1 VKSIQ
6 ATRLQLAHSPSPD
19 PGLHAEIARLRAQSS
34 SKDLEI
40 VTLQRRKT
48 ELKED
53 REMLNIALDSK
64 QQELEL
70 VSPPPSKSKTRLTK
84 QIKRK
89 FAVKGVAGATPL
101 GISSRTNTDSQK
113 TPIPYGVANTP
124 VPGKSRRRSSMNHQ
138 FITPSVVN
146 GDTRALR
153 SSAMLN
159 SLAVPKGGVENTP
172 APSTAGRYGSLRRER
187 IPA

>member
-19 PGLHAEIARLRAQSS
+19 TGLNAEIARLRAESS

-40 VTLQRRKT
+40 VTLQRRKN

-70 VSPPPSKSKTRLTK
+70 VRTYHLKHTMM
-84 QIKRK
+84 
-89 FAVKGVAGATPL
+89 VAD
-101 GISSRTNTDSQK
+101 I
-113 TPIPYGVANTP
+113 
-124 VPGKSRRRSSMNHQ
+124 
-138 FITPSVVN
+138 
-146 GDTRALR
+146 
-153 SSAMLN
+153 
-159 SLAVPKGGVENTP
+159 
-172 APSTAGRYGSLRRER
+172 
-187 IPA
+187 